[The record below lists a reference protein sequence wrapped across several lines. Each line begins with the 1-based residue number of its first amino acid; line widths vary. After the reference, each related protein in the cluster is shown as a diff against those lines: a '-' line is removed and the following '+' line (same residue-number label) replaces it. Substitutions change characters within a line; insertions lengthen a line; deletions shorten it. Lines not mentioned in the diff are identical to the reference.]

1 MILTLDLPPLLA
13 AELAAE
19 AARRQMPLQDYAVQL
34 LASRSDPSPQF
45 KSGAELVQY
54 WQGAGLVGTRPDITN
69 PSEYARDLRTRAE
82 RRERS

>member
-1 MILTLDLPPLLA
+1 MSLTLDLPPQLA

-19 AARRQMPLQDYAVQL
+19 AARRQMPLQDYAVHL
-34 LASRSDPSPQF
+34 LAARSGPSPQF

-54 WQGAGLVGTRPDITN
+54 WQEAGLVGTRPEIAN
-69 PSEYARDLRTRAE
+69 PSEHARDLRTRAE